1 MSAVTRF
8 DRFFLT
14 VIVAALVVANAACLV
29 RTEPPPP
36 VPLATRTAG
45 LEELLSKLDSLD
57 AIESLRSRVHLQLSV
72 LTQDRQKIKAYPE
85 SDGLVLIRRPSSIR
99 VRAEFPVV
107 GSTVFDITSDGTTF
121 SVHLPTKNRYL
132 VGLNELSKPSRKR
145 EENVRPQHILE
156 ALVVDARREDEELAV
171 LENASYGPRAYHVV
185 VFIRKTEFGY
195 RLSRK
200 IWFDRV
206 DLDIARQQVYDL
218 HGDVV
223 TDAWYR
229 EWAPGEPIRYP
240 TVVEINRPAD
250 GYVLT
255 VRFLRWL
262 LHVDVPE
269 EGFVLKPPEGVKIE
283 EIGQSDEEEGS
294 EKDP

>member
-1 MSAVTRF
+1 MVTRF

-29 RTEPPPP
+29 RTEKPPP

-72 LTQDRQKIKAYPE
+72 LTQDRQKIKTYPE

-107 GSTVFDITSDGTTF
+107 GSTVFDMTSDGTTF
-121 SVHLPTKNRYL
+121 SVYLPTKNRYL
-132 VGLNELSKPSRKR
+132 VGLNELSKPSKKR

-156 ALVVDARREDEELAV
+156 ALVVDSRREDEELAV
-171 LENASYGPRAYHVV
+171 LKNASYGPRAYHVV
-185 VFIRKTEFGY
+185 VFVQKTEFGF
-195 RLSRK
+195 RLSRQ

-206 DLDIARQQVYDL
+206 DLDIARQQIYDV
-218 HGDVV
+218 HGDAV
-223 TDAWYR
+223 TDARYR
-229 EWAPGEPIRYP
+229 EWTPGEPTRFP
-240 TVVEINRPAD
+240 AVVEINRPAD

-255 VRFLRWL
+255 VRFLRL
-262 LHVDVPE
+262 RLNVDVPE
-269 EGFVLKPPEGVKIE
+269 DGFLLKPPEGAKIE
-283 EIGQSDEEEGS
+283 EIGQSDEEEDS
-294 EKDP
+294 EKNP